1 MIHVDQQPCEV
12 CGQARSELLWTTTW
26 PEHRYPGA
34 FAMRRCAGCG
44 LLFNSPRLDDEQL
57 GALYGRNYYFFN
69 RSDAREL
76 ARVVAMYQRTVAL
89 VADQLTD
96 KRSLDIGTGR
106 GFLPAVMRRLGWD
119 ARGVEISSDAADYAR
134 QRFGLDVF
142 TGTVEQYAVAPEA
155 QQFPLVTAIDVI
167 EHVPSPRAF
176 VQAIARVVEPGG
188 RAIIDTPN
196 AAARNIES
204 KQLEW
209 PGFNPFHIYLFDVS
223 NLSKLLETS
232 GFTVE
237 RAFSYHNAP
246 QPRTM
251 TDAVRRGLKR
261 IGLAGPAARAFFMIK
276 GLGGASS
283 NGTVET
289 HVGDAVARI
298 RSTPSWDKTGDAME
312 PLARDHA
319 GDNIVVIARPT

>member
-1 MIHVDQQPCEV
+1 MIHVDEQPCDV
-12 CGQARSELLWTTTW
+12 CGRTSSELLWTTTW

-76 ARVVAMYQRTVAL
+76 ARGVEMYQRTVAL

-96 KRSLDIGTGR
+96 QRSLDIGTGR
-106 GFLPAVMRRLGWD
+106 GYLPAVMRRLGWD

-142 TGTVEQYAVAPEA
+142 TGTVEQYANSPNAR
-155 QQFPLVTAIDVI
+155 QFPLVTAIDVI

-204 KQLEW
+204 KRLEW
-209 PGFNPFHIYLFDVS
+209 SGFNPFHIYLFGVE
-223 NLSKLLETS
+223 NLSTLLERC
-232 GFTVE
+232 GLTVE

-246 QPRTM
+246 QARAMADTI
-251 TDAVRRGLKR
+251 RSGLKR
-261 IGLAGPAARAFFMIK
+261 LGLAGPAARAYFMLK
-276 GLGGASS
+276 GMGGSS
-283 NGTVET
+283 PNGTIEAEV
-289 HVGDAVARI
+289 DRAVSQI
-298 RSTPSWDKTGDAME
+298 RATPSWDKTADATA
-312 PLARDHA
+312 PLARDRA
-319 GDNIVVIARPT
+319 GDNIVVIARRT